1 MQNQAIAVI
10 WPSLSRI
17 VAISHDARCGLDQ
30 GRQDDA
36 INDSAPPG
44 LGEHKEQAL
53 LCVPG
58 TRSCHSEGMSNRYL
72 KNWVSLAQRI
82 AVGRA
87 IVDPD
92 RYDLIFDDLII
103 PENDSNEILTP

>member
-1 MQNQAIAVI
+1 MICASSSKFPCLRRSCERMSLNPMQNQAIAVI

-17 VAISHDARCGLDQ
+17 VAISHDARRGLNQ

-36 INDSAPPG
+36 VNDSAPPG
-44 LGEHKEQAL
+44 RGEHKEQAL

-87 IVDPD
+87 
-92 RYDLIFDDLII
+92 
-103 PENDSNEILTP
+103 